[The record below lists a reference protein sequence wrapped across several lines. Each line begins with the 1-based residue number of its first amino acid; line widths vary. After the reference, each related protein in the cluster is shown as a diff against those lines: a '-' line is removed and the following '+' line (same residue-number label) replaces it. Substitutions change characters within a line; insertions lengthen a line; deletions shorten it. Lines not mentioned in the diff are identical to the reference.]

1 MTQEM
6 KKLMCFAMLAI
17 SGSAFAECHIK
28 TDNAIFCQAPKPA
41 AYTFQALGFDAKKT
55 NLSHNRQL
63 MREAGCSR
71 PYGAKFKEASVR
83 LVSKGE
89 VATPDG
95 WVSVSN
101 VIVNNRDLF
110 YVASDYIE
118 GTCERHRPTTHSVN
132 TLPAG

>member
-1 MTQEM
+1 MKQEM
-6 KKLMCFAMLAI
+6 KKLMCVAMLAI
-17 SGSAFAECHIK
+17 SGNAFAECHLK

-41 AYTFQALGFDAKKT
+41 AHAFQALGFDAKKT
-55 NLSHNRQL
+55 NQSHNRQL
-63 MREAGCSR
+63 MQEAGCGR
-71 PYGAKFKEASVR
+71 PYGRKFKEASVR

-101 VIVNNRDLF
+101 VIVNDRDLL
-110 YVASDYIE
+110 YVASDYID
-118 GTCERHRPTTHSVN
+118 GTCERHKPTTHSVK